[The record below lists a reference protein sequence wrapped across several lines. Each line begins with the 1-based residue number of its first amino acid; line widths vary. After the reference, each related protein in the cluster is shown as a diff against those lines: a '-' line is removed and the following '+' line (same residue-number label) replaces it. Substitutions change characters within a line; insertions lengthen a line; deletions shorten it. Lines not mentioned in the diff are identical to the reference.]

1 MRCSPSMSK
10 LINPTTL
17 LSNMV
22 QVSQQ
27 VAPTLS
33 FSWEDLLTLLR
44 DELQEY
50 GGLIGLLSAQQQS
63 ILNRRP
69 DSLMELNQSVQTQM
83 EASQILHKRRQGFVT
98 SLAETFGEPKDST
111 LSEIVNHFP
120 DVTQPM
126 FHSIIEEINSL
137 ITQVRKKIEQ
147 NQRLLMR
154 LSEVTDQI
162 LSVTDPSTQTK
173 TYTRDGNLKRLSSGR
188 SNLSESA

>member
-1 MRCSPSMSK
+1 
-10 LINPTTL
+10 
-17 LSNMV
+17 MV
-22 QVSQQ
+22 QFSQQ
-27 VAPTLS
+27 TAANLP

-83 EASQILHKRRQGFVT
+83 EASQILHKRRQGFVS
-98 SLAETFGEPKDST
+98 SLAQKFGESESSS
-111 LSEIVNHFP
+111 LSEIVDHFP

-137 ITQVRKKIEQ
+137 ISQVRKKIEQ

-162 LSVTDPSTQTK
+162 LSVTDPSSQTK

>member
-1 MRCSPSMSK
+1 
-10 LINPTTL
+10 
-17 LSNMV
+17 MV
-22 QVSQQ
+22 QVSQK
-27 VAPTLS
+27 VAPNLT

-83 EASQILHKRRQGFVT
+83 EASQILHKRRQGFVS
-98 SLAETFGEPKDST
+98 SLAQGFGESKNSS
-111 LSEIVNHFP
+111 LSEIVDHFP

-137 ITQVRKKIEQ
+137 ISQVRKKIEQ

-162 LSVTDPSTQTK
+162 LSVTDPSSQTK
-173 TYTRDGNLKRLSSGR
+173 TYTREGNLKRLSGGR
-188 SNLSESA
+188 PNLSESA

>member
-1 MRCSPSMSK
+1 M
-10 LINPTTL
+10 I
-17 LSNMV
+17 

-27 VAPTLS
+27 IAPNFS
-33 FSWEDLLTLLR
+33 FSWEDLLSLLR

-63 ILNRRP
+63 ILNRRT

-83 EASQILHKRRQGFVT
+83 EASQILHKRREGYV
-98 SLAETFGEPKDST
+98 SDLAKLYGESKNSS
-111 LSEIVNHFP
+111 LSEIVDYFP

-126 FHSIIEEINSL
+126 FHSIIDEINNL
-137 ITQVRKKIEQ
+137 ISQVRSKIEQ
-147 NQRLLMR
+147 NQRLLLR

-162 LSVTDPSTQTK
+162 LSVTDPSSQTK
-173 TYTRDGNLKRLSSGR
+173 TYTRDGNLRRLSGGR